1 MIRIQLMAIVLC
13 SLLSACISI
22 PEKYTALPPG
32 EWRAVLKIFDAEQAI
47 IAAQD
52 QSETSK
58 EYLELPFNFK
68 VVYDTP
74 DSFHIEFR
82 NAEETIIVDDIH
94 FGLDRK
100 TAFDTITI
108 NFPTYD
114 TYFKG
119 ILDEGIIE
127 GHWHVNYKENYR
139 IPFIAF
145 HGQDHRFTTVKTTPA
160 DFDGKWDIT
169 FDYDTED
176 PYKAIG
182 IFKQKGNY
190 IDGTVMTETGDYR
203 YLEGEVQENKMKLSV
218 FDGAHAFY
226 FEAKNTGEKNITG
239 VFKSGKHYTSNWIAE
254 RNEDIEL
261 GNPFELTKV
270 IDPQYNWQ
278 KSFTNVRGEEESLV
292 SEKWQ
297 EADIK
302 IVNIIGSWCPNC
314 KDETRFLKQYL
325 TENADKNIYMTSVCF
340 ERYKDDLE
348 RNLKQIQTY
357 KSQMEIPWRML
368 YGGYASKALA
378 SEQFP
383 FLNKIIS
390 YPTMMIIDKEDKIKY
405 IHTGF
410 NGPATPQ
417 FDGFVKKFDTIIN
430 EINRTI

>member
-1 MIRIQLMAIVLC
+1 MSRILVVILFA
-13 SLLSACISI
+13 STLLVACISI

-32 EWRAVLKIFDAEQAI
+32 EWRASLKIYDAEAEI
-47 IAAQD
+47 IAAEE
-52 QSETSK
+52 QSESSK
-58 EYLELPFNFK
+58 EYLDLPFNFK

-74 DSFHIEFR
+74 DSFHLEFR

-108 NFPTYD
+108 EFPTYD

-127 GHWHVNYKENYR
+127 GHWFVNYKENYS
-139 IPFIAF
+139 IPFIAY
-145 HGQDHRFTTVKTTPA
+145 HGQNHRFTTVKTEA
-160 DFDGKWDIT
+160 DDFSGRWDIT

-182 IFKQKGNY
+182 LFNQDGNY
-190 IDGTVMTETGDYR
+190 LDGTVMTETGDYR
-203 YLEGEVQENKMKLSV
+203 FLEGEVQANKMKLSV

-226 FEAKNTGEKNITG
+226 FEAKNTGDKSITG
-239 VFKSGKHYTSNWIAE
+239 VFKSGKHYTSNWIAT
-254 RNEDIEL
+254 RNDDIEL

-278 KSFTNVRGEEESLV
+278 KSFTNLAGEEESLA
-292 SEKWQ
+292 SEAWKK
-297 EADIK
+297 ADIK

-325 TENADKNIYMTSVCF
+325 ADNQDKDIYMTSVCF
-340 ERYKDDLE
+340 ERYKDDLD
-348 RNLKQIQTY
+348 RNLKQINSY
-357 KSQMEIPWRML
+357 KSKLDIPWRML
-368 YGGYASKALA
+368 YGGYASKKLA

-390 YPTMMIIDKEDKIKY
+390 YPTMMIIDKEDKIRY

-410 NGPATPQ
+410 NGPATPH
-417 FDGFVKKFDTIIN
+417 FDGFVKKFEGIIN
-430 EINRTI
+430 EIK